1 MVHPYHVKKRKRIL
15 IYDNEL
21 ETPQKILLSKRK
33 QMQKKLAEWFHSC
46 EFQEQAKFIYVD
58 RNHSSSRCRI
68 GRKGQ
73 EGTFWS
79 DENILCLDQGSDYMV
94 VDIEGYV

>member
-1 MVHPYHVKKRKRIL
+1 M
-15 IYDNEL
+15 
-21 ETPQKILLSKRK
+21 QK
-33 QMQKKLAEWFHSC
+33 KKLAEWFHSC
-46 EFQEQAKFIYVD
+46 EIQEQAKFIYVD
-58 RNHSSSRCRI
+58 RNHNSGRCRI

-73 EGTFWS
+73 EGTFWT